1 VHRVAHGVGWTHSLL
16 RGVVYG
22 FTPLVP
28 TLTMRTFVLFRLA
41 SPTVI
46 LMLAVPLLP
55 SAILKGIVRMS
66 PEGSWQLFLAPRSL
80 GP

>member
-1 VHRVAHGVGWTHSLL
+1 
-16 RGVVYG
+16 
-22 FTPLVP
+22 
-28 TLTMRTFVLFRLA
+28 VLFRLA